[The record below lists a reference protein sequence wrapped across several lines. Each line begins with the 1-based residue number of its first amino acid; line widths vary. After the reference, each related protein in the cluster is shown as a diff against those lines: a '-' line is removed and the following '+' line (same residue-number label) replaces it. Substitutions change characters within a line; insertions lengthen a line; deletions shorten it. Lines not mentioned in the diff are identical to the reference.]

1 MHLENGEWDMAENYL
16 DTIESKSNLLTSP
29 NKVHYFYN
37 YKGLLYLGRK
47 NYGAAKQN
55 FYIALE
61 NSKDINALDFTYKN
75 LCLLYQ
81 KTGEKDSLGKYSLL
95 YCETNDTTIAK
106 MSTVTVERMQSL
118 YNFNRFM
125 QIARKAEME
134 SSRTKRLTLFLYTAL
149 LILIFLWESWGR
161 RF

>member
-47 NYGAAKQN
+47 KYGAAKQN

-61 NSKDINALDFTYKN
+61 NSKDIVTTQHPLRSSGFVIPMSAGGAARADLQSARQEYKH
-75 LCLLYQ
+75 L
-81 KTGEKDSLGKYSLL
+81 
-95 YCETNDTTIAK
+95 
-106 MSTVTVERMQSL
+106 
-118 YNFNRFM
+118 
-125 QIARKAEME
+125 
-134 SSRTKRLTLFLYTAL
+134 
-149 LILIFLWESWGR
+149 
-161 RF
+161 